1 VPFFSIEPVMK
12 TPELTDE
19 QRTRILGDNA
29 AKLLK
34 ISLS

>member
-1 VPFFSIEPVMK
+1 MPFYPIEHATK

-19 QRTRILGDNA
+19 QRTSILEDNA